1 MTEFLTQVSQ
11 FSNYMVFPKFL
22 LDRQTL
28 SETSKILYMLL
39 LDRARLSQKND
50 GWTDEKGHVFIYF
63 PITALAETIHKSE
76 MTVKTALN
84 ALEKEQLISRKR
96 QGIGLPNRI
105 YVKYPADTGLT
116 DRKLSTKEKE
126 FCPPERQKNVCQ
138 TDTKLSG
145 NKNESNKTKEISEKS
160 KERTAY
166 GAYHNV
172 FLNMDELTELQS
184 EIPNYQEYIEK
195 LSSYMASTGRQYQ
208 NHAATIRSWTLRDR
222 PSLSKRNYECKEDE
236 SL

>member
-1 MTEFLTQVSQ
+1 MTEFLTQASQ

-22 LDRQTL
+22 LNREAL
-28 SETSKILYMLL
+28 SETAKILYMILL
-39 LDRARLSQKND
+39 NRARLSQKND

-63 PITALAETIHKSE
+63 PITALAKTIHKSE

-84 ALEKEQLISRKR
+84 ALEKEQLIFRKR

-116 DRKLSTKEKE
+116 VRKLSTKEKE
-126 FCPPERQKNVCQ
+126 ICPSERQKTVCQ
-138 TDTKLSG
+138 TDTKLSC

-172 FLNMDELTELQS
+172 FLNMGELTELQS
-184 EIPNYQEYIEK
+184 EIPDYQEYIEK
-195 LSSYMASTGRQYQ
+195 LSSYMVSTGRQYQ
-208 NHAATIRSWTLRDR
+208 NHAATIRSWALRDR
-222 PSLSKRNYECKEDE
+222 PALSKRNYECKEDE

>member
-105 YVKYPADTGLT
+105 YVK
-116 DRKLSTKEKE
+116 
-126 FCPPERQKNVCQ
+126 
-138 TDTKLSG
+138 
-145 NKNESNKTKEISEKS
+145 
-160 KERTAY
+160 
-166 GAYHNV
+166 
-172 FLNMDELTELQS
+172 
-184 EIPNYQEYIEK
+184 
-195 LSSYMASTGRQYQ
+195 
-208 NHAATIRSWTLRDR
+208 
-222 PSLSKRNYECKEDE
+222 
-236 SL
+236 

>member
-1 MTEFLTQVSQ
+1 MTEFLTQASQ

-22 LDRQTL
+22 LNREAL
-28 SETSKILYMLL
+28 SETAKILYMILL
-39 LDRARLSQKND
+39 NRARLSQKND
-50 GWTDEKGHVFIYF
+50 GWTDGKGHVFIYF
-63 PITALAETIHKSE
+63 PITALAETLHKSE

-126 FCPPERQKNVCQ
+126 ICPSERQKTVCQ
-138 TDTKLSG
+138 TDTKLSC

-172 FLNMDELTELQS
+172 FLNMGELTELQS
-184 EIPNYQEYIEK
+184 EIPDYQEYIEK
-195 LSSYMASTGRQYQ
+195 LSSYMVSTGRQYQ
-208 NHAATIRSWTLRDR
+208 NHAATIRSWALRDR
-222 PSLSKRNYECKEDE
+222 PALSKRNYECKEDE